1 TSPTAPLPPLPEDG
15 PTNPPN
21 RPGSPGHQD
30 RPNRPTNDSTSTN
43 PTLIP
48 PRNIIDGPTQRWGK
62 GNAEGIPSS
71 AWHLPTPNPTWR
83 TGHVSPHT
91 TAVPNTPTSAHHQST
106 AETRTEPPIA
116 ATLLT
121 LIVTSGAIAHMLS
134 NRRKR
139 TCP

>member
-1 TSPTAPLPPLPEDG
+1 M
-15 PTNPPN
+15 
-21 RPGSPGHQD
+21 
-30 RPNRPTNDSTSTN
+30 
-43 PTLIP
+43 
-48 PRNIIDGPTQRWGK
+48 
-62 GNAEGIPSS
+62 
-71 AWHLPTPNPTWR
+71 
-83 TGHVSPHT
+83 
-91 TAVPNTPTSAHHQST
+91 PNTPTSAHHQST